1 MLRIALI
8 ATDLVFV
15 AFTLFRCV
23 CGIFIVHSPFFFIV
37 LSIYVWTA
45 CGQNG
50 EMNGLINILGVL
62 GAYPRVGKYNLGNVA
77 YHCDCVLY
85 ELL

>member
-1 MLRIALI
+1 
-8 ATDLVFV
+8 
-15 AFTLFRCV
+15 
-23 CGIFIVHSPFFFIV
+23 
-37 LSIYVWTA
+37 
-45 CGQNG
+45 
-50 EMNGLINILGVL
+50 MNGLINILGVL